1 VEDWF
6 IEEAPRALE
15 TVLERVRPRFKGR
28 PKRWA
33 QFESAL
39 TERFPEIFRKLHAL
53 YGWRYDFAWWLE
65 RLVVVAAD
73 GYLNRDKALV
83 AADRA
88 TDPEWPARPD
98 TIWAMGYVDRFCDT
112 FDRLPETIP
121 HLRSLGV
128 THLHIMPPYL
138 RPAGGGDGGYAV
150 SDYRTTLPSLGTID
164 DLRSAISAL
173 RAGGI
178 GVVLD
183 FVANHTADDHPW
195 AEAAKAGDPRHTGRY
210 FMFDDRTIPDRYAP
224 SLRAIFPDRGGDAFT
239 WRPDVAGPAGGKWVW
254 TTFFEYQWDLDYR
267 NPDVLVAMTGELLFL
282 VNLGVSVVRM
292 DATPFL
298 WKRQGTSCEN
308 LEEAHTLL
316 QLMDLIVEVVAP
328 SVELLSEA
336 IVHPDDVSRFVRP
349 DECRLG
355 YNPVVMSTI
364 WEALATRDTRLLRRS
379 LAYRQWLPDGCQWLT
394 YLRSHDDIGWG
405 FADEDAAHL
414 GIDPAA
420 HRRFLNN
427 FYSGRFPGS
436 FARGL
441 RFQDNPETGDARISG
456 SLASLAGLEA
466 ALETADSA
474 TVEPVVD
481 RMLAAAVVMATISGI
496 PMLYLGD
503 EIGQLNDPGYVN
515 DPDLASDNRWA
526 HRPHFDWQRL
536 ERLETETGGVAR
548 FLAGLRRLLALRGG
562 LAALGGG
569 PGRLTEQS
577 DTAVVSFTRSHDGA
591 VIEVI
596 VNLADRPATAFV
608 HLGGHD
614 HWGDRLL
621 DRGSFQL
628 RPYEAVILSPAE
640 ELAVPAAAGTEMTGG

>member
-6 IEEAPRALE
+6 IAEAPRALE
-15 TVLERVRPRFKGR
+15 TVLARVKPRFEDR
-28 PKRWA
+28 PKRWT
-33 QFESAL
+33 QFESAV
-39 TERFPEIFRKLHAL
+39 TERFPEIFRKLHQL

-65 RLVVVAAD
+65 
-73 GYLNRDKALV
+73 ALV
-83 AADRA
+83 AVTAEGFLDRDKRLVA
-88 TDPEWPARPD
+88 MDQDRDDAWPARPG
-98 TIWAMGYVDRFCDT
+98 TIWAMGYVDRFCGS
-112 FDRLPETIP
+112 FDRLPETLP

-138 RPAGGGDGGYAV
+138 RPPGGGDGGYAV
-150 SDYRTTLPSLGTID
+150 SDYRTAHPALGTIEE
-164 DLRSAISAL
+164 LRSAIAAL
-173 RAGGI
+173 RDGGI

-195 AEAAKAGDPRHTGRY
+195 AQAAKAGDPRFADRY
-210 FMFDDRTIPDRYAP
+210 FMFDDRTVPDRYAP
-224 SLRAIFPDRGGDAFT
+224 FLRAIFPDRGGDAFT

-267 NPDVLVAMTGELLFL
+267 NPDVLIAMTGELLFL

-316 QLMDLIVEVVAP
+316 QLMDLVVEIVAP

-336 IVHPDDVSRFVRP
+336 IVHPDEVSRFVRP

-355 YNPVVMSTI
+355 YNPVIMSTI

-379 LAYRQWLPDGCQWLT
+379 LAYRQWLPQGCQWLT

-405 FADEDAAHL
+405 FADEDAIHL
-414 GIDPAA
+414 GIDPVA
-420 HRRFLNN
+420 HRSFLND

-436 FARGL
+436 VARGL

-456 SLASLAGLEA
+456 TLASLAGLEA
-466 ALETADSA
+466 ALESADSA
-474 TVEPVVD
+474 VTESAID

-496 PMLYLGD
+496 PMIYLGD
-503 EIGQLNDPGYVN
+503 EIGQLNDPGYAN

-526 HRPHFDWQRL
+526 HRPRFDWQRL
-536 ERLETETGGVAR
+536 ERLAVETGGVSR
-548 FLAGLRRLLALRGG
+548 LLGGLRRLLTLRAG
-562 LAALGGG
+562 LEALGGG
-569 PGRLTEQS
+569 PGRITEQV
-577 DTAVVSFTRSHDGA
+577 DAAVLSFRRSHAGSE
-591 VIEVI
+591 IEVI
-596 VNLADRPATAFV
+596 ANLADRPAIASV
-608 HLGGHD
+608 HRDGHD
-614 HWGDRLL
+614 LWGDCPVTRGLL
-621 DRGSFQL
+621 EFG
-628 RPYEAVILSPAE
+628 PYQVAIIRTEPAE
-640 ELAVPAAAGTEMTGG
+640 TTGADTTAGGPE